1 MNSTTHTYQT
11 IESPFTYNCQAS
23 GLKFLARKREIEQL
37 SGIILERRNALIYE
51 TPGTGK
57 RSLILQ
63 TLNLL
68 QNNNKKICLKRID
81 LFRLSPDQLQKE
93 IEGVADNFSEPAE
106 AGCYKVIW
114 LEEFQTIERIED
126 YDTFIRKM
134 EVLWKK
140 REDITFIIT
149 GSGYN
154 AMKHIFEE
162 KKYLY
167 RFAERIKLLPIEQKI
182 ITDYIIKTFL
192 RVGRVVVR
200 KHADKIYESAEGN
213 LWYIW
218 AIANISFNLTKGYLS
233 DAIVEYAI
241 NSTISIHEQRYID
254 TINSLSNYQ
263 IHCLR
268 AVYDGHSRLT
278 SSETISRYGLNTS
291 ANVHRLKEALI
302 KKEVLTFDEND
313 NPSFLDPMFRLW
325 LKREFFR

>member
-57 RSLILQ
+57 RSLILRA
-63 TLNLL
+63 LDLL
-68 QNNNKKICLKRID
+68 QSKNIKISLKRID
-81 LFRLSPDQLQKE
+81 LFRLSPDQMQQE
-93 IEGVADNFSEPAE
+93 IEEVAEGFPEYSEGE
-106 AGCYKVIW
+106 VYKVVWI
-114 LEEFQTIERIED
+114 EEFQTIERIDD
-126 YDTFIRKM
+126 YDTFIKKM
-134 EVLWKK
+134 DQQWKK

-167 RFAERIKLLPIEQKI
+167 RFAERIRLLPVEQKI

-192 RVGRVVVR
+192 RVGRVVEP
-200 KHADKIYESAEGN
+200 KHADKIYESVEGN

-218 AIANISFNLTKGYLS
+218 TIANISFNLTKGYLN

-241 NSTISIHEQRYID
+241 NSAISIHEQRYRE

-263 IHCLR
+263 INCMR